1 MRVKLAKQGGVTVA
15 TSAVPLAVK
24 LPNGREATYE
34 DMQIYGQIMQDF
46 IRDQEALLPQVKD
59 TRRHNQII
67 DYLQTLADGYNE
79 QLGIYSAAEAQRQQ
93 ELLVVMLRFIGG

>member
-1 MRVKLAKQGGVTVA
+1 MA

-34 DMQIYGQIMQDF
+34 DMQIYGQIMQGF
-46 IRDQEALLPQVKD
+46 IRDQEAVLPQVKD

-79 QLGIYSAAEAQRQQ
+79 QLGLYNAAEACRQQ
-93 ELLVVMLRFIGG
+93 EVLIALIRIAGG

>member
-1 MRVKLAKQGGVTVA
+1 MA
-15 TSAVPLAVK
+15 TSAVPLTVK
-24 LPNGREATYE
+24 LPNGREATFE
-34 DMQIYGQIMQDF
+34 EMQIYGQIMQDF

-79 QLGIYSAAEAQRQQ
+79 QLGLYNATEAQRQQ
-93 ELLVVMLRFIGG
+93 KGFFALIQIAGG